1 MAKRARRTN
10 KSCKRFSQR
19 KPEPKA
25 IGATISPA
33 VKSRRAARK
42 KKISRSSSLFI
53 RRLSQAS
60 QMSMTMK
67 TRPATIEGLK
77 RQHQS
82 VQKDCLKGKA
92 EFQPGKPA
100 VSQLLKARGK
110 STGNVVMTP
119 KAILLCLAK
128 IMPLGA
134 MFTAIQILG
143 SRDKSIGPKST
154 NPTAIRMKIQTTILM
169 TAVLTRIMIQV
180 QTTVKTAKEITIAR
194 ITNLQA
200 KSPKN
205 ESWSFFTPKLGN
217 VFQDISPVKQ
227 QVEQDDPGSDQE
239 DGAVAH
245 VG

>member
-143 SRDKSIGPKST
+143 SRDKIDWAKKHQSNSNT
-154 NPTAIRMKIQTTILM
+154 NENSDYNT
-169 TAVLTRIMIQV
+169 
-180 QTTVKTAKEITIAR
+180 
-194 ITNLQA
+194 
-200 KSPKN
+200 
-205 ESWSFFTPKLGN
+205 
-217 VFQDISPVKQ
+217 
-227 QVEQDDPGSDQE
+227 DDSSSDADYDSSSDYSE
-239 DGAVAH
+239 DSQGDYNSEDY
-245 VG
+245 